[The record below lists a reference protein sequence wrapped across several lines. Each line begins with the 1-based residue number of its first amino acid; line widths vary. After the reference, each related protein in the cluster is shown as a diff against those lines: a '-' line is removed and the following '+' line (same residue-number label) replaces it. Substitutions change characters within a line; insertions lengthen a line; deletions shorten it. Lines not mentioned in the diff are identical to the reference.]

1 MIAKIVPKKKSTGSF
16 KGLTDYIED
25 RLGLH
30 SEKVELVYS
39 ENCEF
44 DTIEENVREVKA
56 VQALSE
62 SKADPNVHI
71 VVSFQ
76 EDERP
81 TPEQLKII
89 THELLKSMGM
99 EHHQRVCATHID
111 TNNYH
116 LHIAVNR
123 IDPDT
128 HKRARMP
135 FSKLKIN
142 KKAAELEEKLGLK
155 KDNHIPN
162 WQLAEQNRKSNNI
175 NIQNEKE
182 LNYGR
187 RDDTRADYDRRA
199 GDERGRYT
207 REQRAVSIHQSNT
220 PKSNK
225 RAKTTKQSELR
236 DLSSIEMVH
245 DIERTQVL
253 LQGDDDYQLDQKRE
267 SDNPMRRERT
277 SDNSNDGSDEP
288 SVNRQADDIKSHTGV
303 SNLLEWIKTE
313 ANNDIKAILSDD
325 NSTLDD
331 LHTTLAKFNLELKER
346 GNGLIIKDKS
356 RNLFCK
362 ASDIDRNLSRAKLES
377 KFGKFEAMEI
387 NIKPTIQFGTP
398 KNDYWDNYK
407 SLMDLNYKSKKDE
420 NAKLKEQYTKDRE
433 LIKSKWKANINKVK
447 ASTWH
452 KTLKRETYAKIF
464 ENQKKELDELY
475 KKYSLER
482 NEISKDKK
490 HVTYKDY
497 LIQEALKGDEEAL
510 AMIRKQ
516 KQSPAPKE
524 EDNIVGGR
532 TSNRLFVAHNPLI
545 TKLGYVVYKLD
556 KKDDK
561 SKIIDKGNHLK
572 LSNMSDEALAEGLK
586 MAISK
591 YGKDLNITGDD
602 LFKQKIIE
610 AARLS
615 NIDVKFKDENMN
627 KTLEALKAQKEV
639 TANKNAAKDFGRE

>member
-1 MIAKIVPKKKSTGSF
+1 MIVKEVPKKKATGSF
-16 KGLTDYIED
+16 KGLVDYIED
-25 RLGLH
+25 KLGLH
-30 SEKVELVYS
+30 SDKVELVYS

-56 VQALSE
+56 IQALSDSE
-62 SKADPNVHI
+62 ADPNYHI
-71 VVSFQ
+71 VVSFP

-89 THELLKSMGM
+89 TRELLKSVGM
-99 EHHQRVCATHID
+99 EHHQRICATHTN

-128 HKRARMP
+128 YKRADPYRSQM
-135 FSKLKIN
+135 KLQ

-162 WQLAEQNRKSNNI
+162 WQLAEQNRK
-175 NIQNEKE
+175 
-182 LNYGR
+182 
-187 RDDTRADYDRRA
+187 TR
-199 GDERGRYT
+199 
-207 REQRAVSIHQSNT
+207 
-220 PKSNK
+220 
-225 RAKTTKQSELR
+225 
-236 DLSSIEMVH
+236 
-245 DIERTQVL
+245 
-253 LQGDDDYQLDQKRE
+253 
-267 SDNPMRRERT
+267 
-277 SDNSNDGSDEP
+277 
-288 SVNRQADDIKSHTGV
+288 VNRKANDIKSHTGI
-303 SNLLEWIKTE
+303 SNLADWIKTE
-313 ANNDIKAILSDD
+313 ALDDLKAVLSNDSA
-325 NSTLDD
+325 TLKD

-362 ASDIDRNLSRAKLES
+362 ASDIDRNLSKAKLES

-387 NIKPTIQFGTP
+387 NTKPAIQFGTP
-398 KNDYWDNYK
+398 KNDYWDKYK
-407 SLMDLNYKSKKDE
+407 LLMDLNYKTKKE
-420 NAKLKEQYTKDRE
+420 AMSKLKEQYNKDKE
-433 LIKSKWKANINKVK
+433 LIKNKWKENINKVK
-447 ASTWH
+447 VATWH
-452 KTLKRETYAKIF
+452 KTLKRETYKKIF

-475 KKYSLER
+475 QKYSLER
-482 NEISKDKK
+482 NEIIKDKK
-490 HVTYKDY
+490 HITYKDY
-497 LIQEALKGDEEAL
+497 LIQEALKGDEDAL

-516 KQSPAPKE
+516 KPPAPKE
-524 EDNIVGGR
+524 DDNTVGGR
-532 TSNRLFVAHNPLI
+532 TSNRLFIARKPLI

-572 LSNMSDEALAEGLK
+572 LVNMSDEALAEGLK

-602 LFKQKIIE
+602 LFKKKIVE
-610 AARLS
+610 AAHLL

-627 KTLEALKAQKEV
+627 KTLEALRAQKSV
-639 TANKNAAKDFGRE
+639 DNSKNSKTNKPIKPVVKDIGRE